1 MILVDTNRK
10 WKQKMSAN
18 KSKSKSKNLN
28 SKIFYRTDNEIIQ
41 QNEKVKR

>member
-1 MILVDTNRK
+1 MILVDANRK

-18 KSKSKSKNLN
+18 KSKSKGKNLS
-28 SKIFYRTDNEIIQ
+28 SKIFYRTDNEVIQ